1 MDKQDRNV
9 QFAKHLK
16 VMEWLKSEILEQV
29 SGLFKGLLHG
39 NEALILDSMASL
51 LLAIYVLARRV
62 GIPFHKLETAVK
74 DKIQEH
80 LKHGHEVE
88 EWYGDLSL
96 LEQYIN
102 KR

>member
-9 QFAKHLK
+9 QFAKNIK
-16 VMEWLKSEILEQV
+16 VMEWLKTEILEQV

-39 NEALILDSMASL
+39 KEEFILDSLASL
-51 LLAIYVLARRV
+51 LLAIYVLARRI

-74 DKIQEH
+74 DKIQQH
-80 LKHGHEVE
+80 LKNGHEVE

-96 LEQYIN
+96 LDQYIN

>member
-1 MDKQDRNV
+1 MEKQDRNV

-16 VMEWLKSEILEQV
+16 VMEWLKTEIIAQV

-39 NEALILDSMASL
+39 NENLILDSMASL
-51 LLAIYVLARRV
+51 LLAVYVLARRI
-62 GIPFHKLETAVK
+62 GIPFHKLESKVK
-74 DKIQEH
+74 EKINEQ
-80 LKHGHEVE
+80 LQNGHEVE

-96 LEQYIN
+96 IEEYIN

>member
-9 QFAKHLK
+9 QFAKHIK
-16 VMEWLKSEILEQV
+16 VMEWLKTEVIEQV

-39 NEALILDSMASL
+39 NESLILDSMASL

-62 GIPFHKLETAVK
+62 GIPFHKLEASVK
-74 DKIQEH
+74 DKVHEH
-80 LKHGHEVE
+80 LENGHEVE
-88 EWYGDLSL
+88 EWYGDLTL
-96 LEQYIN
+96 LDQYIN